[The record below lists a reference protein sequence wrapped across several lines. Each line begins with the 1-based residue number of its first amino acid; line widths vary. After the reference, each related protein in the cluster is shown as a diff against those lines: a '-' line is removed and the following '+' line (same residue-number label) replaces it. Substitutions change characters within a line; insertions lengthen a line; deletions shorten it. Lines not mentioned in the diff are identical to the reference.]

1 VFVGAIGKIVQKNYR
16 TKYMM
21 DLVTYPNSEYIY
33 PGILAALPFFF
44 LAISMRRG
52 DFSSKRF
59 IKLMLISILSVYSL
73 QAILLS
79 ISLAKYFLA

>member
-16 TKYMM
+16 AKCMM

-33 PGILAALPFFF
+33 SGILAALPFFF
-44 LAISMRRG
+44 LIKSTRHG
-52 DFSSKRF
+52 GFSLKLF
-59 IKLMLISILSVYSL
+59 IKLILISIFSVYSL

>member
-1 VFVGAIGKIVQKNYR
+1 
-16 TKYMM
+16 MM
-21 DLVTYPNSEYIY
+21 NLVTYPNSEYIY

-52 DFSSKRF
+52 GFSSKRF
-59 IKLMLISILSVYSL
+59 IKLMLISIFSVYSF

-79 ISLAKYFLA
+79 ISLAKIFLAQQGE